1 MIPPYPPDDRF
12 TTSFSCRATY
22 ISPITTTTR
31 GQRRKKIL
39 GEREVVVGRNSKREG
54 GGDMSRQSKQLKS
67 INRPKRTVCGP
78 TQGVGG
84 ITRVPVDEDR
94 SKRRASEEEEEKLG
108 RWKIQNVQLKV
119 PIGHFPQ
126 SRGRP
131 PPSSSLARS
140 PCFLHFDV
148 NNEDRE
154 RKMEEPSH
162 DFPRVRESHRGGI
175 QPPIIPPIAG
185 SPIDNCIPTSL
196 ASTSITIIGRML

>member
-1 MIPPYPPDDRF
+1 MFRCNYPPPTPINSYLSANSITPSESIPSPPRRDLQHLQGRKMIPPYPPDDRF

-39 GEREVVVGRNSKREG
+39 GEREKLWLVEIRRGRG

-108 RWKIQNVQLKV
+108 R
-119 PIGHFPQ
+119 
-126 SRGRP
+126 
-131 PPSSSLARS
+131 
-140 PCFLHFDV
+140 
-148 NNEDRE
+148 
-154 RKMEEPSH
+154 
-162 DFPRVRESHRGGI
+162 
-175 QPPIIPPIAG
+175 
-185 SPIDNCIPTSL
+185 
-196 ASTSITIIGRML
+196 